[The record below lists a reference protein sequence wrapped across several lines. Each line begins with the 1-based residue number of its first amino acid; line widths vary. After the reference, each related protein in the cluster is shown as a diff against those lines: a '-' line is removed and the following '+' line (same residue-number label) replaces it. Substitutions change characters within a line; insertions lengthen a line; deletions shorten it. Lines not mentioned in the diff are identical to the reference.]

1 MDPVLTERWVLLQ
14 ACRWDL
20 GSVGDN
26 LSIKPCVRKC
36 WAVRKTS
43 AQFPPCP
50 AVCWASGS
58 LGGGWW
64 ELCHPT
70 RRQTLPPP
78 VSGGGCQA
86 LPPGVERRAA
96 STCSGLRRCWR
107 NQNLRV
113 ETNGDRV
120 QTLKEYFQQM
130 NKRRPRCG
138 NKREVRDEHQSFRQ
152 NMWGAEGWGAG
163 HASLEREPSWP
174 LITG

>member
-1 MDPVLTERWVLLQ
+1 M
-14 ACRWDL
+14 L
-20 GSVGDN
+20 GSQEN
-26 LSIKPCVRKC
+26 LSPVPTLSCCLLGFWVPG
-36 WAVRKTS
+36 WGLVGAVPS
-43 AQFPPCP
+43 HPQADP
-50 AVCWASGS
+50 ASSVF
-58 LGGGWW
+58 
-64 ELCHPT
+64 
-70 RRQTLPPP
+70 
-78 VSGGGCQA
+78 GGGCQA
-86 LPPGVERRAA
+86 PPSGVERRAA